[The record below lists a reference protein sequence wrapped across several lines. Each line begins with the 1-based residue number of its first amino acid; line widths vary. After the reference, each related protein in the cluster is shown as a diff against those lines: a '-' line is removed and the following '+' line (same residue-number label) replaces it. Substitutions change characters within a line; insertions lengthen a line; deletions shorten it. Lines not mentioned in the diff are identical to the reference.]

1 MKIKRTILFLFF
13 IFVYATSFTQTLFQ
27 ASCYQAL
34 YNGKLDGIISMQEL
48 IKHGDTGLGGFNALN
63 GEMILI
69 DGKMF
74 QILASGK
81 VISNPDLSDKTPFA
95 SVCFF
100 KPQKQVN
107 ILGDSSLYKI
117 TDKLADNP
125 DVFVAIKITGTF
137 EYIKTRSVP
146 AQKKPYPSLSEI
158 VKTQPIFEKTKVKG
172 TIVGFRTPQ
181 FAAGINPPGYH
192 LHFVADDA
200 SMGGHVLEVHPA
212 NVTCEIMIVDEV
224 FLKLSVN

>member
-1 MKIKRTILFLFF
+1 MKIKQTILFLFF
-13 IFVYATSFTQTLFQ
+13 IFVYSTCFTQTLFQ
-27 ASCYQAL
+27 VSCYQAL

-74 QILASGK
+74 QILSSGK

-100 KPQKQVN
+100 KSQKQVN
-107 ILGDSSLYKI
+107 IIGDSSLYKI
-117 TDKLADNP
+117 TDRLADNP

-200 SMGGHVLEVHPA
+200 SMGGHVLEVHPS